1 MALIDEKGR
10 LGGRINV
17 IDLLV
22 LVAVLVVAARVAYVR
37 LAPAGVRSFQE
48 KERPLE
54 VLVVVG
60 PVRDATAEA
69 IQVGDRLRE
78 TKSND
83 YLGEVIRV
91 EIKPAEVVTQGPD
104 GRFYEGPSGNR
115 KDVWIT
121 LRGPGRVSENT
132 ILLGTKE
139 IRIGTQLGLK
149 TNLYAVTATVMKID
163 TGGSPGTGAER
174 G

>member
-1 MALIDEKGR
+1 LALIDEKGR
-10 LGGRINV
+10 LGGRVNV

-37 LAPAGVRSFQE
+37 LAPSGVKSYQD

-60 PVRDATAEA
+60 AVRDATVQA
-69 IQVGDRLRE
+69 IKVGDRVRE

-83 YLGEVIRV
+83 FLGEVIQV
-91 EIKPAEVVTQGPD
+91 EVRPAEVVTQGPD
-104 GRFYEGPSGNR
+104 GRFYEGPSGSR
-115 KDVWIT
+115 KDAWIL

-132 ILLGTKE
+132 ILLGTRE
-139 IRIGTQLGLK
+139 IRVGTQLGLK

-163 TGGSPGTGAER
+163 TGAGVEGG
-174 G
+174 